1 MYLRTLCTLLFCF
14 AFLLATQAQNQKIDS
29 LKQIISLGKKNLDEA
44 KTLNVLAE
52 EYVRVDVAKAKTCLH
67 QAMLLAKHLQ
77 NDRSL
82 SNSFSQMVTLFHNQ
96 GNIDSAL
103 FYLDGL
109 EKLAAIATG
118 PDNDVVKANYNS
130 TAGLYH
136 KKSGNLK
143 KAIPF
148 YKQAIAI
155 AGKIGN
161 KLSTAGQLF
170 NLGNTYMNLGDYK
183 SALQNHLKALSLFE
197 ELGNQKGV
205 SFCYQ
210 SLSNSF
216 IELKQFD
223 QALKYANKSI
233 ALKRDL
239 DDKRGLGTSEISLG
253 QIYFGL
259 ENYDKALFHY
269 NAALLTAREF
279 KLVPEETKIF
289 FNIAKVYAAKKE
301 LKTAT
306 EYFNQT
312 KLLAKQIAD
321 SSTMASVDMQLVAMQ
336 AKEQKL
342 EQSEKKLAGGLAV
355 FESTGNVNK
364 QVTGYQ
370 NMAAF
375 YKANDE
381 FEKAL
386 HYTNRYHELNDSIQ
400 SNELKVQLKKMEE
413 QFNSAKKEKE
423 IAILKKDQQLNEEQ
437 LKQQRLYSIGAICL
451 ALFALASI
459 WMIISRNRLRQKMK
473 ELQLRN
479 QIAADLHDE
488 VGSSLSSIHLLSKMA
503 AKKQTNGKMET
514 EIMDKVSRYTN
525 ETMDKMGDIVWMI
538 KPTGKDGQG
547 LRERMQKFLN
557 EICFSQNIAATLTAT
572 GLDNARLSMEQRK
585 GIYLVFKEAVNNA
598 VKYSGAKNITIKL
611 SEHGKRVMMTI
622 ADDGNGFNT
631 AEIAKGNGL
640 DNMRNRAEELGGR
653 LTISSQQNNGTA
665 ITMNIPA

>member
-1 MYLRTLCTLLFCF
+1 M
-14 AFLLATQAQNQKIDS
+14 
-29 LKQIISLGKKNLDEA
+29 DEA
-44 KTLNVLAE
+44 RTLNVLAE

-67 QAMLLAKHLQ
+67 QSMLLAKSLQ
-77 NDRSL
+77 NDRSM

-96 GNIDSAL
+96 GNIDSTL
-103 FYLDGL
+103 FYLNSL
-109 EKLAAIATG
+109 EKLAATTSG
-118 PDNDVVKANYNS
+118 PDTDVVKANYNS
-130 TAGLYH
+130 TAGLYY

-143 KAIPF
+143 KALPF

-155 AGKIGN
+155 AEKLGN

-183 SALQNHLKALSLFE
+183 NALQNHLKALNLFE
-197 ELGNQKGV
+197 ESGNQKGV

-233 ALKRDL
+233 ALKRSL

-259 ENYDKALFHY
+259 ENYEKALFHY
-269 NAALLTAREF
+269 NAALLIAREF
-279 KLVPEETKIF
+279 KLVPEQTKIF

-306 EYFNQT
+306 EYFKQT

-321 SSTMASVDMQLVAMQ
+321 SSTMASVDMQLVSMQ
-336 AKEQKL
+336 SKEQKL
-342 EQSEKKLAGGLAV
+342 EQSEKKLSGGLAV
-355 FESTGNVNK
+355 FESTGNINK

-386 HYTNRYHELNDSIQ
+386 HYTNKYHELNDSIQ
-400 SNELKVQLKKMEE
+400 GNELKVQLKKMEE

-437 LKQQRLYSIGAICL
+437 LKQQQLYSIGAICL
-451 ALFALASI
+451 ALFALACI

-503 AKKQTNGKMET
+503 AKKQINGKMET
-514 EIMDKVSRYTN
+514 EIMEKVSRYTN

-538 KPTGKDGQG
+538 KPNGKDGQG
-547 LRERMQKFLN
+547 LQERMQKFLN
-557 EICFSQNIAATLTAT
+557 EICFTQNIVATLTAN

-598 VKYSGAKNITIKL
+598 VKYSGAKNIAIKL

-622 ADDGNGFNT
+622 ADDGTGFN
-631 AEIAKGNGL
+631 AGEIAKGNGL
-640 DNMRNRAEELGGR
+640 DNMRIRAEELGGR
-653 LTISSQQNNGTA
+653 LTIASQQNNGTS